1 MMVRLLSG
9 AAVGALIISMVATGP
24 ARANDVVAAAIGVKL
39 LVGATLLATRDTGGT
54 SANTQYAL
62 TGVGHPETNG
72 RVNMPKH
79 VAIHCNAHG
88 THCRTVET
96 ARGW

>member
-1 MMVRLLSG
+1 MKRLMNG
-9 AAVGALIISMVATGP
+9 AAIGALVLSMAATSP
-24 ARANDVVAAAIGVKL
+24 ARANDVVTAVVGVKL
-39 LVGATLLATRDTGGT
+39 LIGAALLASRDTGGT

-62 TGVGHPETNG
+62 TGVGHPVTNG

-79 VAIHCNAHG
+79 VTIHCNAHG

-96 ARGW
+96 KRGW